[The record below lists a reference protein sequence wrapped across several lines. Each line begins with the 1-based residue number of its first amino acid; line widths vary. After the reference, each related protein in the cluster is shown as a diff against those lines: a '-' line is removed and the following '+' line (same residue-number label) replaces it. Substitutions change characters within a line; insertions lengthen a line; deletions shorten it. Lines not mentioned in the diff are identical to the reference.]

1 MGRPTRK
8 TQPDLPANFVRGM
21 ETGMRVL
28 KELSDGADLDEA
40 IAKRRAELRE
50 VLAPIDAV
58 HLLGQLL
65 ITEGVMFPE
74 SYSESESSGQ
84 AYVIELVAAELLL
97 RPSRAGTRAETPAID
112 AHTLDPLRKL
122 CEEAASLESFR
133 RYPDAETAGRA
144 EGAARGR
151 AATHHLFLRNP
162 GWSWQEHETLRGLFG
177 EERFAQRLRDEL
189 GFEAGEAIRCS
200 EALPGLFEPR
210 TEAHMTAA
218 RESSIE
224 FGPQHPAYRW
234 AEAVFDDK
242 WKDAPASEAAFYIP
256 GVWAMNRFG
265 EALLITPAELAEAAS
280 VDQETAASYLST
292 LSLSFGQPDDGWFRL
307 AERLRE
313 RPFIEVDRDTYMPTV
328 PGADLWAIRPLF
340 EGVLKSEGSYLEHRG
355 KWLERQASELLEA
368 VLRPDEVHRSL
379 HYKATAEDGNL
390 LQGEIDVLL
399 RFGSTAILVEAKSA
413 SMRPGARRGGEAFI
427 KHLRENLT
435 KAAKQGTRA
444 GMALGRDP
452 ILRAPDGSNVELGSQ
467 IDEVRQITV
476 TLDDLSAVAPVI
488 WELAGTKMMPAGLEM
503 PWVITLHELDLVTQ
517 TIEWPA
523 QFVHFLRRRS
533 RLNEIGGLAATDELD
548 WWMHYLS
555 FGLYFENKEEEKR
568 IRFTSLTDPLDAWVL
583 HERGLRQTPAPKPAM
598 SVPRGTR
605 DFLELICTERPE
617 GWVQAACT
625 MLNPNHDAQA
635 TFWKGLEKMRKRA
648 RQRTRVQR
656 RMDAFKHPEPM
667 MICAVVAPANS
678 ENHLADSL
686 AAYVGERLEE
696 EGRQRTLGIGSVV
709 TSKRPYDALLVLE
722 PMRS

>member
-1 MGRPTRK
+1 MVEPGK
-8 TQPDLPANFVRGM
+8 SQPELPANFVLGM

-28 KELSDGADLDEA
+28 KELSDGTSLDDA
-40 IAKRRAELRE
+40 LAKRREELRE
-50 VLAPIDAV
+50 ILAPIDAV

-97 RPSRAGTRAETPAID
+97 RPGRAGTRAETPAID

-122 CEEAASLESFR
+122 CQEAASIEGFR
-133 RYPDAETAGRA
+133 RYPDAEAAGRA

-151 AATHHLFLRNP
+151 AATHHLYLRNP
-162 GWSWQEHETLRGLFG
+162 GWPWQEHETLLGLFG
-177 EERFAQRLRDEL
+177 EDRFAQRLRDEV
-189 GFEAGEAIRCS
+189 GFEVEEAIRCA
-200 EALPGLFEPR
+200 EALPELFGPR

-218 RESSIE
+218 RESSAD

-242 WKDAPASEAAFYIP
+242 WKTAPEAEAALYIP

-280 VDQETAASYLST
+280 VDQEVAVSYLST

-313 RPFIEVDRDTYMPTV
+313 RPFIEVERDTYMLTV
-328 PGADLWAIRPLF
+328 PGADLWAIRSLF
-340 EGVLKSEGSYLEHRG
+340 EGVLKSEESYLEHRG
-355 KWLERQASELLEA
+355 KWLERQASELLKA

-379 HYKATAEDGNL
+379 HYEATAEDGSL

-399 RFGSTAILVEAKSA
+399 RLGSTAILVEAKSA

-444 GMALGRDP
+444 GMTLGRDP
-452 ILRAPDGSNVELGSQ
+452 TLRTPDGSHVELGSQ
-467 IDEVRQITV
+467 INEVHHIAV
-476 TLDDLSAVAPVI
+476 TLDDLSAVAPVV
-488 WELAGTKMMPAGLEM
+488 WELAGTKVMPAGLKM

-523 QFVHFLRRRS
+523 QLVHFLRRRS

-555 FGLYFENKEEEKR
+555 FGLHFEDKATRER

-583 HERGLRQTPAPKPAM
+583 HDRGLRQTPAPRPMM

-605 DFLELICTERPE
+605 DFLELICAERPE

-625 MLNPNHDAQA
+625 MLNPHHDAQA
-635 TFWKGLEKMRKRA
+635 GLWKDLKKMRKQA
-648 RQRTRVQR
+648 RQRKKVQR
-656 RMDAFKHPEPM
+656 RMLAFKHPEPM
-667 MICAVVAPANS
+667 MICAVVAPA
-678 ENHLADSL
+678 EAEGHLADSL

-696 EGRQRTLGIGSVV
+696 EGRQRVLGIGSVV

-722 PMRS
+722 PVCS